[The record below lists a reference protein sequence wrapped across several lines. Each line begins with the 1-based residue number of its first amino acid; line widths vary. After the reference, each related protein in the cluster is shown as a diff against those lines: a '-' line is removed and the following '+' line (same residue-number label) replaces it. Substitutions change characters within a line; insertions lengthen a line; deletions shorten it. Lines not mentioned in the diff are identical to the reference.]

1 MRPHHLRSL
10 AASKTFM
17 AACLSFAIAM
27 SPAAQALATVQSSQ
41 GSLQECEGSPS
52 LGLLAKAPVS
62 VAYLDSEGA
71 TQICPQATEV
81 AASDTQW
88 ADGWYVVSGNV
99 AIEHRVHVSGDVHL
113 ILADKSQLSIK
124 GGIGVNEGDA
134 FTIYAQTAN
143 VAQAGMLDITEVPAC
158 NAGIGGGDNH
168 SSGSIAIHGGI
179 VSTVG
184 GGQYYGRGTGAGIGG
199 AGTGSGGTILIT
211 GGHVT
216 AYGGGISAAGIGG
229 GMEGSAGNIT
239 ITGGTV
245 SAMGGISQSSSR
257 QGPGIGAGRDG
268 YGGSLTLA
276 GPTVQLVT
284 NSVRVGQS
292 NYQQGL
298 LKEGSSVSVWGKVM
312 LVSDLEIPYDGRL
325 VVNSGATLVIP
336 QGIQVTNHGYLPI
349 RGTLQ
354 NDGALDNQGTFWLG
368 GAVTGNGAFT
378 GLLGVQASPA
388 KPVVK
393 GITAT
398 SVEME
403 AIVTDGQGAV
413 EYGIS
418 TSESQPDA
426 WQASPLFTNLAPHTR
441 YWLYARY
448 AGTSYCSPAVSQ
460 AAQATTLEN
469 PYQVAVVESYASK
482 TGEGLYM
489 PGETV
494 ALDAGSREGYSFD
507 GWQVAPANS
516 ATLDNPKSPIASFVM
531 PSTAVTLTALWR
543 PYGVVSNTTDGGL
556 NLLQATLQE
565 TGFPLAQAVLDEPS
579 LEQIKEGKNA
589 SVWLEASDKVS
600 LADRALIAQ
609 KLDGNTVAQYLDIS
623 LWAQLEGKEPQQVT
637 QCASPVTVQLTLPS
651 QWQPAPDVTR
661 TYQVLTVHDGS
672 LCALPSTYDQSSR
685 TLTFSC
691 DRFSAFAVVCQD
703 EALGDVVQGQPSDN
717 RPTAASDA
725 DKGIDDSPQQRV
737 IPSSREARVTQVGT
751 TGDDLQG
758 AAIPALMLTAG
769 LAGALALAWRAKE
782 RKCL

>member
-1 MRPHHLRSL
+1 MRPHHPRSL

-27 SPAAQALATVQSSQ
+27 SPVAQALATVQSSQ

-143 VAQAGMLDITEVPAC
+143 MAQAGMLDITEVPAC

-168 SSGSIAIHGGI
+168 SPGSIAIHGGSI
-179 VSTVG
+179 STVG
-184 GGQYYGRGTGAGIGG
+184 GGHYYGRGTGAGI
-199 AGTGSGGTILIT
+199 
-211 GGHVT
+211 
-216 AYGGGISAAGIGG
+216 
-229 GMEGSAGNIT
+229 
-239 ITGGTV
+239 
-245 SAMGGISQSSSR
+245 
-257 QGPGIGAGRDG
+257 
-268 YGGSLTLA
+268 
-276 GPTVQLVT
+276 
-284 NSVRVGQS
+284 
-292 NYQQGL
+292 
-298 LKEGSSVSVWGKVM
+298 
-312 LVSDLEIPYDGRL
+312 
-325 VVNSGATLVIP
+325 
-336 QGIQVTNHGYLPI
+336 
-349 RGTLQ
+349 
-354 NDGALDNQGTFWLG
+354 G

-418 TSESQPDA
+418 TSESRPDA
-426 WQASPLFTNLAPHTR
+426 WQASPLFTNLAPHTL

-531 PSTAVTLTALWR
+531 PSTAVTLTALWS

-737 IPSSREARVTQVGT
+737 IPSSREARVTQVGA

>member
-1 MRPHHLRSL
+1 MRPHHPRSL
-10 AASKTFM
+10 VASKTLM

-41 GSLQECEGSPS
+41 GSHQECEGSPS

-62 VAYLDSEGA
+62 VTYLDSEGA
-71 TQICPQATEV
+71 TQTCPQATEV

-143 VAQAGMLDITEVPAC
+143 MAQAGMLDITEVPAC

-168 SSGSIAIHGGI
+168 SPGSIAIHGGSI
-179 VSTVG
+179 STVG
-184 GGQYYGRGTGAGIGG
+184 GGQYYGRGTGAGI
-199 AGTGSGGTILIT
+199 
-211 GGHVT
+211 
-216 AYGGGISAAGIGG
+216 
-229 GMEGSAGNIT
+229 
-239 ITGGTV
+239 
-245 SAMGGISQSSSR
+245 
-257 QGPGIGAGRDG
+257 
-268 YGGSLTLA
+268 
-276 GPTVQLVT
+276 
-284 NSVRVGQS
+284 
-292 NYQQGL
+292 
-298 LKEGSSVSVWGKVM
+298 
-312 LVSDLEIPYDGRL
+312 
-325 VVNSGATLVIP
+325 
-336 QGIQVTNHGYLPI
+336 
-349 RGTLQ
+349 
-354 NDGALDNQGTFWLG
+354 G

-426 WQASPLFTNLAPHTR
+426 WQASPLFTNLAPHTL

-494 ALDAGSREGYSFD
+494 ALDAGSREGYRFD

-579 LEQIKEGKNA
+579 LEKVKEGKNA

-703 EALGDVVQGQPSDN
+703 EALGDVGQGQPSDN
-717 RPTAASDA
+717 RPIAASDA

-737 IPSSREARVTQVGT
+737 IPSSREARVTQVGA

>member
-1 MRPHHLRSL
+1 MRPHHPRSL
-10 AASKTFM
+10 AAFKTLM

-27 SPAAQALATVQSSQ
+27 SPVAQALAMVQSSQ

-143 VAQAGMLDITEVPAC
+143 MAQAGMLDITEVPAC

-168 SSGSIAIHGGI
+168 SPGSIAIHGGSI
-179 VSTVG
+179 STVG
-184 GGQYYGRGTGAGIGG
+184 GGHYYGRGTGAGI
-199 AGTGSGGTILIT
+199 
-211 GGHVT
+211 
-216 AYGGGISAAGIGG
+216 
-229 GMEGSAGNIT
+229 
-239 ITGGTV
+239 
-245 SAMGGISQSSSR
+245 
-257 QGPGIGAGRDG
+257 
-268 YGGSLTLA
+268 
-276 GPTVQLVT
+276 
-284 NSVRVGQS
+284 
-292 NYQQGL
+292 
-298 LKEGSSVSVWGKVM
+298 
-312 LVSDLEIPYDGRL
+312 
-325 VVNSGATLVIP
+325 
-336 QGIQVTNHGYLPI
+336 
-349 RGTLQ
+349 
-354 NDGALDNQGTFWLG
+354 G

-426 WQASPLFTNLAPHTR
+426 WQASPLFTNLAPHTL

-494 ALDAGSREGYSFD
+494 ALDAGSREGYRFD

-737 IPSSREARVTQVGT
+737 IPSSREARVTQVGA

>member
-1 MRPHHLRSL
+1 MRPHHPRSL
-10 AASKTFM
+10 VASKTLM

-41 GSLQECEGSPS
+41 GSHQECEGSPS

-62 VAYLDSEGA
+62 VTYLDSEGA
-71 TQICPQATEV
+71 TQTCPQATEV

-143 VAQAGMLDITEVPAC
+143 MAQAGMLDITEVPAC

-168 SSGSIAIHGGI
+168 SPGSIAIHGGSI
-179 VSTVG
+179 STVG
-184 GGQYYGRGTGAGIGG
+184 GGQYYGRGTGAGI
-199 AGTGSGGTILIT
+199 
-211 GGHVT
+211 
-216 AYGGGISAAGIGG
+216 
-229 GMEGSAGNIT
+229 
-239 ITGGTV
+239 
-245 SAMGGISQSSSR
+245 
-257 QGPGIGAGRDG
+257 
-268 YGGSLTLA
+268 
-276 GPTVQLVT
+276 
-284 NSVRVGQS
+284 
-292 NYQQGL
+292 
-298 LKEGSSVSVWGKVM
+298 
-312 LVSDLEIPYDGRL
+312 
-325 VVNSGATLVIP
+325 
-336 QGIQVTNHGYLPI
+336 
-349 RGTLQ
+349 
-354 NDGALDNQGTFWLG
+354 G

-426 WQASPLFTNLAPHTR
+426 WQASPLFTNLAPHTL

-494 ALDAGSREGYSFD
+494 ALDAGSREGYRFD

-579 LEQIKEGKNA
+579 LEKVKEGKNA

-703 EALGDVVQGQPSDN
+703 EALGDVVQGQPNDN
-717 RPTAASDA
+717 RPTDASDA

-737 IPSSREARVTQVGT
+737 IPSSREARITQVGA